1 MGKNRK
7 KKWYRWGL
15 LFALLIFLCGCT
27 GQEAVQ
33 SETSEDT
40 ELAAGAYAAQIVEVG
55 EKQEDDVAEDETTGN
70 DGMQDVTAEDGKTEE
85 AVSGGQTEEPEIEEP
100 EIEDTVTVLTS
111 DANNGYMVAID
122 PGHQSKGNSEKE
134 PIGPGASETKAKV
147 AGGTRGT
154 TSGVTEYQLTLDV
167 SLKLRDELQARGYQV
182 FMVRETNDVNISN
195 SERAM
200 MSADAGADIL
210 IRIHANGAEDPSAN
224 GIMTICPTAAN
235 PYCSNIY
242 AGSRQLSDEVLSH
255 MLAETGAADKGVWET
270 DTMSGINWCTIP
282 VTIVEMGFMTN
293 PTEDTLMQ
301 TADYQDK
308 MVKGMADGIDAYFA
322 Q

>member
-1 MGKNRK
+1 MEK
-7 KKWYRWGL
+7 KFYRWIVWLMVPL
-15 LFALLIFLCGCT
+15 LLCGC
-27 GQEAVQ
+27 GKQES
-33 SETSEDT
+33 SENP
-40 ELAAGAYAAQIVEVG
+40 ELESDGLSAGAY
-55 EKQEDDVAEDETTGN
+55 VAEIVN
-70 DGMQDVTAEDGKTEE
+70 DNVSAEDRDGAETVSQNQEGK
-85 AVSGGQTEEPEIEEP
+85 PEVLP
-100 EIEDTVTVLTS
+100 EIEDTVTVLPAGEDEESAPETENQ
-111 DANNGYMVAID
+111 AGAGQGNGRMVAID
-122 PGHQSKGNSEKE
+122 PGHQAKGNSEKE
-134 PIGPGASETKAKV
+134 PIGPGASATKAKV
-147 AGGTRGT
+147 AGGTRGVS
-154 TSGVTEYQLTLDV
+154 SGVPEYQLTLDV
-167 SLKLRDELQARGYQV
+167 SLKLRDELQARGYEV
-182 FMVRETNDVNISN
+182 YMVRETNDVNISN